1 MASLIAELRRR
12 NVFRVA
18 FAYIVVGWVVMQV
31 AEFLAPL
38 LQLPP
43 WTVSFAL
50 YLGIVGF
57 PFALVFAWAFELTPE
72 GLRRTQDVD
81 PETVAYPMPG
91 WA

>member
-1 MASLIAELRRR
+1 MTTLIAEFRRR

-18 FAYIVVGWVVMQV
+18 FAYIVVGWVVLQV
-31 AEFLAPL
+31 AEFLSPL

-72 GLRRTQDVD
+72 GLRRT
-81 PETVAYPMPG
+81 
-91 WA
+91 